1 MHLKP
6 LWPRPHLP
14 VYQARKRYSVF
25 PVAQA
30 PDPGVTVTCSLSL
43 SHTPPTSLSQF
54 CPLPTS
60 TANPAA
66 PHTPTQI
73 HPRHSSPSG
82 PPKMQ
87 AWCTV
92 PSVRPYGQPP
102 YSSPVPLGSSP
113 KPRKWKPGPRSI
125 QHPPSFPPPI
135 LLSVPACLPLSSGV
149 CLGLFVILCTLSC
162 YFLSPCFPRAA
173 P

>member
-1 MHLKP
+1 MRCLQ
-6 LWPRPHLP
+6 PRLR
-14 VYQARKRYSVF
+14 VARGRGGGGCTGLGNGIWMGTNRALYT
-25 PVAQA
+25 A
-30 PDPGVTVTCSLSL
+30 P
-43 SHTPPTSLSQF
+43 
-54 CPLPTS
+54 
-60 TANPAA
+60 N
-66 PHTPTQI
+66 TPTQI

-149 CLGLFVILCTLSC
+149 CLGLFVILCTYHAISC
-162 YFLSPCFPRAA
+162 PHAFPVLPLRLRFPPPLHLRNTQASA
-173 P
+173 YHNA